1 MKKDA
6 EVLLYMKE
14 RHKGTSKRVAA
25 ARAGMSERTARKY
38 ERAGK
43 LPSQLKRPRT
53 WRTRVNPFEE
63 DWPWVVEQLERDPAL
78 QGTLNG
84 RKPHPKLYESLRC
97 IAKVVV
103 EEASQDIPSLCWPLS
118 WWVVGEFGNLLTNAL
133 PGDGLGYHNG
143 RIPLGRDPN
152 GVHS

>member
-25 ARAGMSERTARKY
+25 ARTGMSERTARKY
-38 ERAGK
+38 ERDGK

-63 DWPWVVEQLERDPAL
+63 DWPWVV
-78 QGTLNG
+78 
-84 RKPHPKLYESLRC
+84 S
-97 IAKVVV
+97 
-103 EEASQDIPSLCWPLS
+103 
-118 WWVVGEFGNLLTNAL
+118 
-133 PGDGLGYHNG
+133 
-143 RIPLGRDPN
+143 
-152 GVHS
+152 